1 MKLFLKHYLIRKI
14 LGSSDFGVEDKIIK
28 KQGYPLKPGHP
39 KVSMGYEQQAD
50 EPFLAKEVR
59 PFAQPT
65 FQKGQEI
72 GC

>member
-1 MKLFLKHYLIRKI
+1 MRIVGLLRNN
-14 LGSSDFGVEDKIIK
+14 
-28 KQGYPLKPGHP
+28 GYPLKPGHP